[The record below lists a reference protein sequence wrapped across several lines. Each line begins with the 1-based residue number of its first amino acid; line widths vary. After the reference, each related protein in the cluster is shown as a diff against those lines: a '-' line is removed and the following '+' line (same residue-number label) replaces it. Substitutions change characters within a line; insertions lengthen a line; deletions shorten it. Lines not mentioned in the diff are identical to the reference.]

1 MVTDK
6 QPEISTSPESDS
18 EISEPAEATS
28 EIVDNTDPAV
38 NEELQQQ
45 GLIQNNGTEQ
55 AEQTGTSEPNSV
67 GAEPPQNVEP
77 TTSVEDSRSYSEDEW
92 RKAQSSYDKQIAQLQ
107 NQQTQLQQQL
117 VMSQSETTIEAKRR
131 EVQQQYEMQG
141 YAPEQAQ
148 SLSIQAANQERQML
162 QLQQEKQRLETEQQQ
177 YQSTAENT
185 AKVATARQLL
195 LEKGINPN
203 QKVGKK
209 SAYDVLM
216 ATTDPDAMVSMADSI
231 ADLTVQQQRVL
242 DAQQSKVPN
251 TGPSQELQ
259 SGQASQSAPLNEKTL
274 MERYLAGD
282 NDPKVKEYAARVASG
297 DI

>member
-6 QPEISTSPESDS
+6 QPEISTSPEQES
-18 EISEPAEATS
+18 EISEPAETTS
-28 EIVDNTDPAV
+28 GVVDNTDPAV
-38 NEELQQQ
+38 NEQLQQQ
-45 GLIQNNGTEQ
+45 GLIQDG
-55 AEQTGTSEPNSV
+55 AEEAQQSGTSESDSV
-67 GAEPPQNVEP
+67 GAGPPQSVEP
-77 TTSVEDSRSYSEDEW
+77 TTSVENSRSYSEDEW

-107 NQQTQLQQQL
+107 NQQNQLQQQL
-117 VMSQSETTIEAKRR
+117 QMSQSEATIEAKRR

-177 YQSTAENT
+177 YQTNAEHT

-203 QKVGKK
+203 QQVGKK

-242 DAQQSKVPN
+242 DAQQSKVPS
-251 TGPSQELQ
+251 TGPSQELE
-259 SGQASQSAPLNEKTL
+259 SGQSSQSAPLNEKTL

-282 NDPKVKEYAARVASG
+282 NDPKVVEYAQKVASG